1 MGQESAEAD
10 AGVREG
16 FSTSF
21 ARRSRWLERE
31 LKELHRASERLKL
44 ASALFDFAELNRWI
58 LDRYRDTFGLENP
71 LTNDCYWPGVAGCNG
86 LVSANSGHPQQDV
99 VLRPLSMSRDQPGAG
114 SAVERFA
121 SPGTITAK
129 KRWHSPDIDQFSNQ
143 LDKGLGDHRSGGEPP
158 QLFRQR

>member
-71 LTNDCYWPGVAGCNG
+71 LTNDCYWPLSASRHYGVRWSGRMQTLDQLECN
-86 LVSANSGHPQQDV
+86 
-99 VLRPLSMSRDQPGAG
+99 
-114 SAVERFA
+114 
-121 SPGTITAK
+121 
-129 KRWHSPDIDQFSNQ
+129 
-143 LDKGLGDHRSGGEPP
+143 
-158 QLFRQR
+158 

>member
-71 LTNDCYWPGVAGCNG
+71 LTNDCYWP
-86 LVSANSGHPQQDV
+86 VSACYYRLLCCWLWMVIFLSCRTLPIPTSVSGPV
-99 VLRPLSMSRDQPGAG
+99 
-114 SAVERFA
+114 
-121 SPGTITAK
+121 K
-129 KRWHSPDIDQFSNQ
+129 K
-143 LDKGLGDHRSGGEPP
+143 
-158 QLFRQR
+158 

>member
-71 LTNDCYWPGVAGCNG
+71 LTNDCYWPEVETYPFTPITSSHRVVYLWLNMSLRIAQTGFAGT
-86 LVSANSGHPQQDV
+86 
-99 VLRPLSMSRDQPGAG
+99 RPMRTVPLPS
-114 SAVERFA
+114 F
-121 SPGTITAK
+121 
-129 KRWHSPDIDQFSNQ
+129 
-143 LDKGLGDHRSGGEPP
+143 
-158 QLFRQR
+158 